1 MSSRATADFVHL
13 HTHSHYS
20 LLEALPKIPEL
31 VAVAA
36 KDGQTALALTDN
48 GNLYGAIE
56 FYKECKENS
65 VKPIIGVD
73 FHVAPRS
80 RTQKEHRVDDQTSRI
95 VLLAKNETGYHNLIQ
110 LVSIAHIEGFY
121 YRPRIDRE
129 LIERFREG
137 LIAILPSYGGEHAHA
152 IRHGSAARAEE
163 TMHWH
168 KKIFGI
174 PPAGGCYVEITRH
187 PEIDGHDAQMRDII
201 ARAES
206 VGLPVV
212 AAHDIYYLSPED
224 SLACDLVNKIRTGGA
239 LDRNTESAP
248 RDFSFLP
255 RSRMEELFGD
265 LPEALAHSKD
275 IAEKCNL
282 ELNLGSWVF
291 PAFPIP
297 EGSSG
302 DRELRTLI
310 ERGFLERD
318 LKKSAKAQERVDY
331 ELSVIAKKGY
341 APYFLVVADLL
352 HHAREKGILTNTRGS
367 VAGSLVSYLCG
378 ITTINPFEY
387 QLPFERFLNPERPSP
402 PDIDMDLADNRRDEL
417 IDYVRQKYGEDKVAQ
432 IGTFG
437 TMMARAAVRDVARAL
452 GQPYGLGDTI
462 AKLIPFGKQG
472 FPVSIKSSLESVP
485 ELAQT
490 YENDAS
496 SREILDLAQKIE
508 GNARHVGVHAAGVVI
523 APTAVTD
530 YVPIQHDPKG
540 GKTITQYDM
549 YAVEDAGLLKFDFL
563 GLTNLSVLSDARAR
577 VSERIGTEVGL
588 DRLPLDDEKTYKM
601 LSRGETHGVFQL
613 AGGGMTSYLT
623 NLEPSTIHDINA
635 MVALYRPGPMA
646 FIPAYIERKKSPKLI
661 RYLDP
666 RMEPILKNSY
676 GVIVYQDDVLEI
688 AIKLAGYSW
697 LEADKFRK
705 AMGKKIPAEM
715 RAQKEKFT
723 GGCVRNG
730 MKKESAQKLWEQIE
744 TFAAYGFNKCLTG
757 DTRIADADTGAL
769 ITIHTLIEKQETPLV
784 HTLTDTLTLSSAVA
798 SRPFKNGIR
807 QVYKLTTRSGR
818 VIRATDN
825 HPFRTFDGWTQLGA
839 LQPEMRIATP
849 RHLPKP
855 QKAKSLP
862 FHRASALGYLLSE
875 GNLCHPHGVYFYS
888 TRNDE
893 VHDFISAAQ
902 KFTNTRITID
912 RSKSA
917 VSVYVGQINQ
927 KLGNSLREWMSDLGL
942 VGKTATRKFVPEIM
956 FGADNTS
963 LAIFLGKLWQG
974 DGCVSVKNQ
983 LLSYATSSRRLA
995 DDIQHLLLRFG
1006 IISTVHTKQFRY
1018 RGRLKTGWT
1027 VAIHGA
1033 ENLSSFVATIGQHL
1047 IGSKKEM
1054 AHKVLVNSRTRT
1066 NNRGRGTVDT
1076 LPVEVFHLLYEERGS
1091 YDGTTKTLAQ
1101 HAGVSQRLLFHD
1113 VRKRGYTRAV
1123 LARIANALQSK
1134 PLHMHA
1140 SSDIFWDEVVS
1151 IEPDGKEMTYDL
1163 TVPAFSNFVA
1173 NGLIVHNSHAASYG
1187 NLAYKTAY
1195 MKANFP
1201 VDYMAALLTADAGD
1215 VEKIAETVQEC
1226 KRMGIKVLPPSVNE
1240 SKGNFTVVDD
1250 TNIRFGLHSIKNFGR
1265 GVADAIIT
1273 ARESNPFKDIADFLS
1288 RVPDRNLNKKQL
1300 ESLIQSGALDEIGE
1314 RGNLLANID
1323 LLLEYHRE
1331 HMKTPTDQGSLF
1343 GKVGAPQA
1351 VLKLPDS
1358 SPATLEERLAWEKEL
1373 LGLYVSGHPLDKH
1386 KAKFADPKKTIKH
1399 AKEHLRGVETVI
1411 AGFVEQSRINMTKNG
1426 ERMGFL
1432 KIADFSDAIE
1442 VVAFPRTFK
1451 EYESLMAPG
1460 ACIVIKGKISERN
1473 GEPSFVVE
1481 RAKAL

>member
-1 MSSRATADFVHL
+1 MSRADFVHL

-20 LLEALPKIPEL
+20 LLEALPKIDEL
-31 VAVAA
+31 VAAAA
-36 KDGQTALALTDN
+36 KDGQTAIALTDN

-56 FYKECKENS
+56 FYKECKDNS

-73 FHVAPRS
+73 FHVAPRT
-80 RTQKEHRVDDQTSRI
+80 RTQKEHRVDDQTSRL

-110 LVSIAHIEGFY
+110 LVSKAHLEGFY

-129 LIERFREG
+129 LIESYRDG
-137 LIAILPSYGGEHAHA
+137 LVAILPSYGGEHAHG
-152 IRHGSAARAEE
+152 IRHDSAARAEE
-163 TMHWH
+163 VMHWH
-168 KKIFGI
+168 KKIFGDD
-174 PPAGGCYVEITRH
+174 CYVEITRH
-187 PEIDGHDAQMRDII
+187 PEIAGHETQMQDII
-201 ARAES
+201 ARAQS
-206 VGLPVV
+206 VGLPLL
-212 AAHDIYYLSPED
+212 ATHDVYYLSPED

-239 LDRNTESAP
+239 LDRNADAAP
-248 RDFSFLP
+248 RDFSFLS
-255 RSRMEELFGD
+255 RSRMEELFAD
-265 LPEALAHSKD
+265 LPEALENSKN
-275 IAEKCNL
+275 IAEKCSL
-282 ELNLGSWVF
+282 ELKLGSWVF

-297 EGSSG
+297 EGSSADG
-302 DRELRTLI
+302 ELGALI
-310 ERGFLERD
+310 ERGFSERD
-318 LKKSAKAQERVDY
+318 LKKSAEARERVDY
-331 ELSVIAKKGY
+331 ELSIITKKGY

-352 HHAREKGILTNTRGS
+352 RHAREKGILTNTRGS

-378 ITTINPFEY
+378 ITTVNPFEY

-472 FPVSIKSSLESVP
+472 FPVSIKSSLENVP
-485 ELAQT
+485 ELAQV
-490 YENDAS
+490 YESDAA

-523 APTAVTD
+523 APTSVTD

-549 YAVEDAGLLKFDFL
+549 YAVEEAGLLKFDFL
-563 GLTNLSVLSDARAR
+563 GLTNLSVLADAVQR
-577 VSERIGTEVGL
+577 VRERLGAEVDL
-588 DRLPLDDEKTYKM
+588 DRLPLNDDKTFKM

-646 FIPAYIERKKSPKLI
+646 FIPAYIERKKNPKLI

-723 GGCVRNG
+723 GGCVKHG
-730 MKKESAQKLWEQIE
+730 MKKEAAQKLWEQIE
-744 TFAAYGFNKCLTG
+744 TFAAYGFNK
-757 DTRIADADTGAL
+757 A
-769 ITIHTLIEKQETPLV
+769 
-784 HTLTDTLTLSSAVA
+784 
-798 SRPFKNGIR
+798 
-807 QVYKLTTRSGR
+807 
-818 VIRATDN
+818 
-825 HPFRTFDGWTQLGA
+825 
-839 LQPEMRIATP
+839 
-849 RHLPKP
+849 
-855 QKAKSLP
+855 
-862 FHRASALGYLLSE
+862 
-875 GNLCHPHGVYFYS
+875 
-888 TRNDE
+888 
-893 VHDFISAAQ
+893 
-902 KFTNTRITID
+902 
-912 RSKSA
+912 
-917 VSVYVGQINQ
+917 
-927 KLGNSLREWMSDLGL
+927 
-942 VGKTATRKFVPEIM
+942 
-956 FGADNTS
+956 
-963 LAIFLGKLWQG
+963 
-974 DGCVSVKNQ
+974 
-983 LLSYATSSRRLA
+983 
-995 DDIQHLLLRFG
+995 
-1006 IISTVHTKQFRY
+1006 
-1018 RGRLKTGWT
+1018 
-1027 VAIHGA
+1027 
-1033 ENLSSFVATIGQHL
+1033 
-1047 IGSKKEM
+1047 
-1054 AHKVLVNSRTRT
+1054 
-1066 NNRGRGTVDT
+1066 
-1076 LPVEVFHLLYEERGS
+1076 
-1091 YDGTTKTLAQ
+1091 
-1101 HAGVSQRLLFHD
+1101 
-1113 VRKRGYTRAV
+1113 
-1123 LARIANALQSK
+1123 
-1134 PLHMHA
+1134 
-1140 SSDIFWDEVVS
+1140 
-1151 IEPDGKEMTYDL
+1151 
-1163 TVPAFSNFVA
+1163 
-1173 NGLIVHNSHAASYG
+1173 HAASYG

-1226 KRMGIKVLPPSVNE
+1226 KRMGIKVWPPSVNE

-1250 TNIRFGLHSIKNFGR
+1250 INIRFGLYSIKNFGS
-1265 GVADAIIT
+1265 GVADSIIE
-1273 ARESNPFKDIADFLS
+1273 ARNSIRFENIADFLA

-1314 RGNLLANID
+1314 RGNLLASID
-1323 LLLEYHRE
+1323 LLLDYHRE
-1331 HMKTPTDQGSLF
+1331 FMKTPSDQSSLF
-1343 GKVGAPQA
+1343 GSAGAPQA
-1351 VLKLPDS
+1351 VLKLPES
-1358 SPATLEERLAWEKEL
+1358 HPATLEERLAWEKEL
-1373 LGLYVSGHPLDKH
+1373 LGLFVSGHPLDKH
-1386 KAKFADPKKTIKH
+1386 KAKFNDPKKTIKH

-1460 ACIVIKGKISERN
+1460 ACVVIKGKISERN